1 MKYQKRFVAKGVA
14 LSMLFAVSLSA
25 GAESNEGTK
34 KLKKEVTV
42 SLCQFVPLACVGS
55 RSNGGGNEIPP
66 PKDPKNDRG

>member
-1 MKYQKRFVAKGVA
+1 MKCQKQFVAKSIA

-25 GAESNEGTK
+25 KAEGNEGTN

-42 SLCQFVPLACVGS
+42 NLCQFVPLACVGS